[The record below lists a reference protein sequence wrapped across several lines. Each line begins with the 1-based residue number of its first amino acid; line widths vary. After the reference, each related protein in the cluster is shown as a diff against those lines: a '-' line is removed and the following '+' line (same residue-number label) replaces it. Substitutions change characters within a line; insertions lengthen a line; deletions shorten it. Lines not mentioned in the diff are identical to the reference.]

1 MTNNATPPDVKKKFA
16 FVGLVYN
23 VETHIIKNPRFYN
36 VSAQYTHIHT
46 MKNRNKS
53 GRSSLDREHKDVTC
67 AVRLPKTMY
76 DKLCQAAEMEES
88 SLSDIIREGLIEKM
102 DIVFKQH
109 AEKELQQA
117 RLRAE
122 VEELGLDPDKIS
134 GGALGA
140 LLRQE
145 TGS

>member
-1 MTNNATPPDVKKKFA
+1 MKKK
-16 FVGLVYN
+16 
-23 VETHIIKNPRFYN
+23 KN
-36 VSAQYTHIHT
+36 
-46 MKNRNKS
+46 S

-76 DKLCQAAEMEES
+76 DKLQMCADMEGS

-102 DIVFKQH
+102 DKVFEQH

-122 VEELGLDPDKIS
+122 VEELGLDPDKIA

>member
-1 MTNNATPPDVKKKFA
+1 MTNNVTPPVVERFVKKSSLL
-16 FVGLVYN
+16 LVFCITLHH
-23 VETHIIKNPRFYN
+23 THTHKPCPR
-36 VSAQYTHIHT
+36 IH
-46 MKNRNKS
+46 MKKQKKS

-76 DKLCQAAEMEES
+76 DRLCQAAEMEKS

-102 DIVFKQH
+102 DKVFEEH
-109 AEKELQQA
+109 VEKELQQA
-117 RLRAE
+117 RIRAE
-122 VEELGLDPDKIS
+122 IEKLGLDPDEIS
-134 GGALGA
+134 KGALGA

>member
-1 MTNNATPPDVKKKFA
+1 MKKQK
-16 FVGLVYN
+16 
-23 VETHIIKNPRFYN
+23 
-36 VSAQYTHIHT
+36 
-46 MKNRNKS
+46 KS

-76 DKLCQAAEMEES
+76 DRLCQAAEMEKS

-102 DIVFKQH
+102 DKVFEEH
-109 AEKELQQA
+109 VEKELQQA
-117 RLRAE
+117 RIRAE
-122 VEELGLDPDKIS
+122 IEKLGLDPDEIS
-134 GGALGA
+134 KGALGA